1 MPKNRWLTACLS
13 IVCMGV
19 GRSEAQITPVPDV
32 ISISTLTTDLYERW
46 PQPGTVVI
54 RRSGGVRAVTVP
66 ISFSG
71 TATKSADYA
80 TSAGASITIPMGARE
95 VWIQLKPVADA
106 LTEATETIQVQVQP
120 STAYSLTGSTSV
132 TINLRDNS
140 TLPSDDEATRF
151 LIQAGFGADP
161 GELSDVKALGFS
173 AWIDQQIARPKGYL
187 QPVIQARQDA
197 NLQTYHPAT
206 KIALWTQAMRRRY
219 PPDGGT
225 VATDVLR
232 QRVAYSLLQIF
243 VVSQNVDAL
252 SLNSKGVTNYY
263 DRLLDGAF
271 GNFRQLLYDVTM
283 HPCMGVYLSHVGN
296 RKPDNI
302 ENRFP
307 DENYAR
313 EVMQLFSIGL
323 WELNPDGTRKLVN
336 GQPVPTYTNSDITQ
350 FARVFTGIQFGGPN
364 NTQFDWSYPDYL
376 YPMKI
381 WDSEHDMNAKT
392 LLRGTTLPARTY
404 NPATPLSTT
413 AAMADLNAAID
424 NLFNHP
430 NVGPFIG
437 RLLIQRLVT
446 SNPSPEYIG
455 RVSAVFANNGLGV
468 RGDMGAVI
476 KAILLDTEAR
486 SFEKT
491 QEPTFG
497 KMREPYMT
505 LMNMGKTFNVWPPSG
520 NFESATY
527 LYDFYLQEPFQS
539 PSVFNFYL
547 PNYRPPGELTALGL
561 YAPEFQ
567 ILTAVTA
574 IETQNN
580 LLNSV
585 ENQIARWGSA
595 PGDELILD
603 FSQEIPLAS
612 DADALIRQLS
622 TRMTAGT
629 LRPRSFQN
637 IREAVLKIT
646 TDNTNWQTDRVKM
659 AAYLIGA
666 SSEFNIQK

>member
-1 MPKNRWLTACLS
+1 MLKIIWIACIGITWLG
-13 IVCMGV
+13 I
-19 GRSEAQITPVPDV
+19 GRSQAQLTQRPDT
-32 ISISTLTTDLYERW
+32 ISISTLCTDLHERW
-46 PQPGTVVI
+46 PQPATVVI

-80 TSAGASITIPMGARE
+80 TSAGASVTIPMGARE
-95 VWIQLKPVADA
+95 VWIQLKPLADA
-106 LTEATETIQVQVQP
+106 LTETTETIQVQVQP

-132 TINLRDNS
+132 TVNLRDNS
-140 TLPSDDEATRF
+140 TLPNDDEATRF

-187 QPVIQARQDA
+187 QPVIQARIA
-197 NLQTYHPAT
+197 AGLHVYHPAT
-206 KIALWTQAMRRRY
+206 KIALWDRVMRRRY
-219 PPDGGT
+219 PPGGST
-225 VATDVLR
+225 VQTDILR
-232 QRVAYSLLQIF
+232 QRVAYSLLQIY
-243 VVSQNVDAL
+243 VISQNVDAL
-252 SLNSKGVTNYY
+252 SNRSEGVTNYY

-271 GNFRQLLYDVTM
+271 GNFRQLLLDVTL
-283 HPCMGVYLSHVGN
+283 HPCMGIYLSHLGN
-296 RKPDNI
+296 RKPDPI
-302 ENRFP
+302 TNRYP

-323 WELNPDGTRKLVN
+323 WELNQDGSQKLLN
-336 GQPVPTYTNSDITQ
+336 GQPIPTYTNSQITE
-350 FARVFTGIQFGGPN
+350 FARVFTGIQFGGPE
-364 NTQFDWSYPDYL
+364 NTQFDYSAENYD
-376 YPMKI
+376 YPMKV
-381 WDSEHDMNAKT
+381 WDSEHDMGPKT
-392 LLRGTTLPARTY
+392 LLRGTQLPDRSAVT
-404 NPATPLSTT
+404 STST
-413 AAMADLNAAID
+413 VAGMLDVNAAID

-446 SNPSPEYIG
+446 SNPSPAYIS
-455 RVSAVFANNGLGV
+455 RVAGIFANNGAGV
-468 RGDMGAVI
+468 RGDMSAVI
-476 KAILLDTEAR
+476 KTILMDSEAR

-505 LMNMGKTFNVWPPSG
+505 LMNMGKTFNVWPTSG
-520 NFESATY
+520 NYESATY
-527 LYDFYLQEPFQS
+527 FYDFYLQEPFQS

-585 ENQIARWGSA
+585 ENQIARWGSS

-603 FSQEIPLAS
+603 FSQEIPLAN
-612 DADALIRQLS
+612 DPDALIRKLS

-666 SSEFNIQK
+666 SAEFNVQK